1 MSRYDLTRASDLALL
16 AVVRGIIG
24 DDAVAPDGTVTP
36 ITRRCLRAF
45 AQELIDDP
53 REDFDE
59 LEALRAECREQT
71 LTECE
76 REIGHFLRGRLAR
89 MPGEEATYA
98 DPLLTEDE
106 WRHLRSLVHASRSA
120 PEDAP

>member
-1 MSRYDLTRASDLALL
+1 MSRYDLSRASDLVLL
-16 AVVRGIIG
+16 AVARASLSFDGP
-24 DDAVAPDGTVTP
+24 AELAPV
-36 ITRRCLRAF
+36 TRRCLKAF
-45 AQELIDDP
+45 AQELIDDLG
-53 REDFDE
+53 EDFQE

-89 MPGEEATYA
+89 MSGEEATYA
-98 DPLLTEDE
+98 DPLLTEDG